1 MGYSSLEPHLPSSH
15 APVLPPGIYLSIS
28 DTQASDGNFLL
39 HHFISNYIKAD
50 HNVVLVGL
58 AGILVHYTIVGR
70 KLGVNLTAAKTK
82 GNFHFV
88 DALTQLTDYAAPNKE
103 LLPKPAEAKSSVG
116 TETTP
121 TLLEVAAGSVAAGSM
136 AASGTAASRIA
147 KPAATATTKTA
158 TTSTT
163 QPMVLGF
170 CPKLS
175 NFYKILE
182 NYIMST
188 VTKNNQGQ
196 RKQLCLILDDLSV
209 LLNCG
214 WPCRDILALVR
225 YLKLLVAKVNGS
237 LITIVH
243 ADSVLAEEV
252 NQDGLVRGVFY
263 EADYIIDVRGL
274 DSGGS
279 RDVHGQLSLLHG
291 PRYLLKQRAGEVKE
305 NEWPALTLHYKI
317 LDNNVEVFAKGHIVM
332 PNDCVDHGQ
341 PDHNCNH
348 TSNLVSE
355 SLDEIEFSRSI
366 HAACIANNFTRV
378 QTILSKGSASQG
390 ISPANVLDSAGYS
403 ALHYASRAGNKEICT
418 LLLNAGADVDA
429 KTPEL
434 GTTPL
439 MRAVRQNHLAIARLL
454 VSYGASID
462 ERNSD
467 YENIFHILA
476 TAAKNDYNESKN
488 HACFDAFLE
497 LAQWLKLKAG
507 GQPGRLETMLKAQ
520 DIRGQTPAECLPG
533 IYLINI
539 ETEWEAE
546 ELPDDGMLKR
556 QHVN

>member
-1 MGYSSLEPHLPSSH
+1 MGYTSLEPHLPSSH

-88 DALTQLTDYAAPNKE
+88 DGLTQLTDYAAPNKE
-103 LLPKPAEAKSSVG
+103 FLPKPTEAKSPVG

-121 TLLEVAAGSVAAGSM
+121 TLPEVAAGSVAAGSV
-136 AASGTAASRIA
+136 AASGTAASKIA

-158 TTSTT
+158 TTASTT
-163 QPMVLGF
+163 PPVVLGF

-182 NYIMST
+182 NYIMSI
-188 VTKNNQGQ
+188 VSKNSQGQ
-196 RKQLCLILDDLSV
+196 GKQLCLILDDLSV

-237 LITIVH
+237 LITVVH

-252 NQDGLVRGVFY
+252 NQDGLVKGVFY

-291 PRYLLKQRAGEVKE
+291 PRYLLKQRAGEVEE

-317 LDNNVEVFAKGHIVM
+317 LDNNVEVFAKG
-332 PNDCVDHGQ
+332 
-341 PDHNCNH
+341 
-348 TSNLVSE
+348 
-355 SLDEIEFSRSI
+355 LDEIEFSRSI

-439 MRAVRQNHLAIARLL
+439 MRAVQQNHLAIARLL
-454 VSYGASID
+454 VSYGASVE

-497 LAQWLKLKAG
+497 LAQWLKVKAG
-507 GQPGRLETMLKAQ
+507 SQPGRLETMLKEQ

-546 ELPDDGMLKR
+546 ELPDDALVVAKK
-556 QHVN
+556 